1 MALEHGE
8 PLGELGMLRVW
19 KSGWLLM
26 AIATAMLSSASAVA
40 LETYPEI
47 YLSLDGSSSAN
58 DLHSYGRGT
67 SEFTTDNEG
76 NTHEIYTW
84 TLDNPLTL
92 ENIRVETWTMTFNPD
107 PYVTSTGHFVNTSTS
122 DQTFTLST
130 SLNIPAY
137 SYNEVINS
145 SVGVTA
151 TDANGNDNLYFNAAT
166 GSSVYAGLVNG
177 VSVLDMDPDTPFAL
191 PLTTADCGGP
201 GCTAAST
208 KYVSSLPVAN
218 GVANSIGLDLR
229 FVLSGNDSAALS
241 SRFEII
247 PEPGAGLLLGLGLLG
262 LGLRRR

>member
-1 MALEHGE
+1 
-8 PLGELGMLRVW
+8 MLRVW
-19 KSGWLLM
+19 KSGWLLV
-26 AIATAMLSSASAVA
+26 AVATAMLSSASAGA
-40 LETYPEI
+40 LEIDPEI
-47 YLSLDGSSSAN
+47 YFALEGSSSAN

-67 SEFTTDNEG
+67 SEYTTDNEG

-84 TLDNPLTL
+84 TLDDALTL
-92 ENIRVETWTMTFNPD
+92 ENIRIESWTITFNPD
-107 PYVTSTGHFVNTSTS
+107 PYVISTAHFVNTSTS
-122 DQTFTLST
+122 DQTFQIST

-137 SYNEVINS
+137 AYNEVINS

-151 TDANGNDNLYFNAAT
+151 TDANGDGSLYFNAAT
-166 GSSVYAGLVNG
+166 GSSVYTGLVNN
-177 VSVLDMDPDTPFAL
+177 VSVLDMDPDSPFAL

-247 PEPGAGLLLGLGLLG
+247 PEPGTGLLLGLGLLS